1 MSNFNVQTVVELD
14 ASATAAWAVFGEQFA
29 DWSLWA
35 DGITASSLDR
45 PVAQGAMR
53 TNETTSLGRVTQE
66 LTEFDRA
73 GRALTYEMREGM
85 PGLFKGI
92 ANRWTIEPLGANRCR
107 INGEAT
113 FGLAWWATPLKPLL
127 RKKMTGALEGFA
139 NDFGARVKEG

>member
-1 MSNFNVQTVVELD
+1 MSDFNVHTVVELD
-14 ASATAAWAVFGEQFA
+14 ASASAAWHIFGEKFA
-29 DWSLWA
+29 DWSQWA

-66 LTEFDRA
+66 LTEFDPGA
-73 GRALTYEMREGM
+73 RALTYEMREGM

-92 ANRWTIEPLGANRCR
+92 ANRWTIEPLGADRCR
-107 INGEAT
+107 ISGEAT

-127 RKKMTGALEGFA
+127 RKKMTVALEGFA
-139 NDFGARVKEG
+139 SDFEARIRQP